1 MAVYKLT
8 NRDDRKMGKKS
19 ADVMSG
25 RGGNDTL
32 MGMDGADS
40 LYGGEG
46 NDSLDGGA
54 RNDHLRGE
62 AGDDTLLGGTGN
74 DSLDGGEGSDLL
86 DGGAGSDT
94 LTGSGADTLR
104 GGDDDD
110 VYRVAGESVVIVE
123 SATRKGGN
131 DRVVSDVSLS
141 LPQAVENLTLSGEQA
156 LDGIGNT
163 APNRITGNG
172 ADNALSGLDNN
183 DTLIGNAGDDVLTGG
198 GSDDDLD
205 GGSGVDQAVY
215 AGNRADY
222 RVSYESTRKVWLVQ
236 DDNPLD
242 GLDEGTD
249 LLTNI
254 ETLSFADGTLDL
266 NALGLPVVQVG
277 SGTISEGNDGTQT
290 LMLEVVLS
298 AKAKVAVS
306 VDYSTRD
313 GTATAGADYLTA
325 RGTLTFKPGETRQ
338 GISLAILGDSRVETD
353 ETIHIDLANPVRV
366 NLETGSTALATI
378 QDDDALSLAI
388 EADKTLL
395 KAGDTSRVRFSFSDV
410 PEDFTETDVTVSG
423 ASLSPFSVDETG
435 LVYSSVLTP
444 EANRNAF
451 TATLLVATGQYR
463 NALGKPGPRAALNLA
478 VDTAPP
484 TLDISL
490 DKTRFIP
497 GDTAVVTFGFSEA
510 PLGFANNDIVI
521 SGGTLGALRADDSR
535 TVYTAIFTPTPNL
548 ASQPGRISVPG
559 RSWSDA
565 AGNPGSDAN
574 PVDLV
579 IDTLVPEVSIGDVT
593 LMEGDSGTTQAR
605 LSVTLSSASSRSVS
619 VGYVTQDVTAKAGT
633 DYTRSS
639 GIITFEPG
647 QTLQTVTIPV
657 LADRVVEDD
666 EVFDVV
672 LNRPVRALIS
682 RTEGSA
688 TVTLGNDDV
697 VTTFKLDATT
707 PSQVT
712 EGGTVS
718 FRVVASAPVLQDTL
732 LNYAVS
738 GTELPGVAG
747 VASSFDYAPSGGRLT
762 LAEGATTASF
772 DIRFSDD
779 GMVEEPEGIKLVLLD
794 NEGSLNPLD
803 TRTLIL
809 QDAPVK
815 PLLTLDSDRTVFKA
829 GENATVRFVF
839 NTVPVGFAAAD
850 VSVTGGRLTRLIADD
865 TGLAYTSTFIP
876 LETDNNWSASISIRD
891 RSYTDRGGITGA
903 VANTLSFSGDTL
915 APAVVLTADK
925 TLLRQGDTA
934 ALTFTF
940 SEAPVDFTLED
951 LRLKGGT
958 LADFKADAS
967 DATVYRAV
975 FTPQAS
981 NTLAGF
987 VSLINKSYSD
997 TAGNTGSVSGPV
1009 SFSGDTQN
1017 PAVTVSSNKT
1027 QFRVGDT
1034 AVLTFKFDEKPFGF
1048 DSSDVQVSGGTLAE
1062 LEVDGSDNTLYR
1074 AKFTPLPD
1082 SNGLNGSITV
1092 EENSFG
1098 DAAGNL
1104 GKAANTLAISGDT
1117 LAPTLS
1123 ITSDRTGF
1131 KAGDSATLTFAFSE
1145 PVSGF
1150 GKGAIVVT
1158 GGTLGELVTDDGKTY
1173 TATFTPTA
1181 NTDLLSAGV
1190 AVTGDRYR
1198 DLAGNSGITSGA
1210 ETKTG
1215 NPLVI
1220 SGDTKAPGVAIS
1232 SDKTGFKSGE
1242 TATLSV
1248 RFSEPVT
1255 GFEAADLL
1263 WADGVISN
1271 LAQDKTD
1278 ASLYQATLTPKT
1290 AITNLNS
1297 VLTISPGSYR
1307 DVALN
1312 EGMGATLAVS
1322 VDTRGPD
1329 LLVTSD
1335 KASLKPGD
1343 TATVTFTFSEQPVG
1357 FSQED
1362 ITLEGGVLA
1371 GNLSPYTN
1379 EKDRYVTR
1387 IQFVPDAR
1395 DGLKASVS
1403 VAANSYTDLLGN
1415 SGPASNILTMQ
1426 GDTRQPTLT
1435 ISSDKATVKSG
1446 ETALLGFSFSE
1457 VITGFTLTDIGNNPE
1472 IGTITGLAADT
1483 SNKVYTATYTPKP
1496 GRDLGKDII
1505 QVTASGYVDVLGNT
1519 GLADSLYTQGVD
1531 TRAPS
1536 VVISSD
1542 TFFSVTGTTTA
1553 TVTFNF
1559 DETPRDFALT
1569 DINVSGGSLT
1579 ALVPLGAADSRV
1591 WAAVFTPLTAG
1602 TDKVSIRSVGIA
1614 AGSYTDAV
1622 GNPGNT
1628 ASLQA
1633 ASVSVKSSQTTLKQ
1647 GETAILTFTFS
1658 DVVKSFSNSQV
1669 TVTGGSLGELKR
1681 DTGGKIYS
1689 GVFTPESKNGYTGTV
1704 SVPANSYSDV
1714 AGNSGSLSNELALTG
1729 DTLAPAVTIQS
1740 DKTSLKSDETA
1751 SLTFSFSEPVTGFT
1765 VEDVTV
1771 SGGTLADLV
1780 ANTDKSV
1787 YTATLTPLVGKD
1799 TFAITAAVTAG
1810 SYSDTFGNSG
1820 SVGSMAPLTVDTLG
1834 PALLNQSIKD
1844 GTLILNFSES
1854 VQALYSDGSLSTEI
1868 TPTLTATSQDTA
1880 KVTPQFRFSAT
1891 TITVAP
1897 SSTSASWSSGE
1908 KYTLTFPANSLSDRS
1923 GNPNTTQFDIDF
1935 MMPDDTTPPLLLV
1948 EQSVPGDNATDVR
1961 FDFSLLKPIG
1971 SGYNAL
1977 RLVFNEPVRNAATSQ
1992 TSEHFIS
1999 IQNADDATDNRT
2011 IGLDDA
2017 DQITFEGNTLII
2029 KPKFPLRGS
2038 SHYYLWIDYGM
2049 LEDYGSATVGSGNKF
2064 RGITD
2069 ASLLDFSTWDNVPPS
2084 LVSSVPADN
2093 DRQVLVDSLFV
2104 LNFSEPVKPG
2114 SSGLISLVN
2123 TQAPGK
2129 TVNIDIRDTSQVTIS
2144 GNRLSLNPVDN
2155 LAGNSAYYM
2164 TISPGA
2170 LLDLKDNPYPGTSD
2184 SGTLDFT
2191 TLDNTLKLLSSTPL
2205 NGSTEVGINSV
2216 IELVFTLT
2224 VQPGAGSI
2232 ILASTQDTRTLSV
2245 ADTSQ
2250 VRFSG
2255 NTVTINPS
2263 GLQEGTTYSLQI
2275 ASGVIRDL
2283 QGGEYPG
2290 IGTGR
2295 PILFTTLN
2303 YSPSVS
2309 TFNLDDAGNR
2319 LNLGFSEA
2327 ITGTGSFVLNNL
2339 STGSSAVTYPATGF
2353 TNVESV
2359 SIDAGSLTLGSHY
2372 LLDIPASS
2380 FRDRNQKPNPYG
2392 YSFGFT
2398 RADSTSPTVSAGL
2411 LLPTVTAEDDL
2422 VIQFDEPV
2430 QVQSGGTV
2438 TLVGSTSFS
2447 LQADWFSGSLLRIP
2461 LSLWSGS
2468 LAPGGSYSL
2477 SIAAGAITDLSG
2489 NPASTPVVPSFNP
2502 VNNALPATNIT
2513 ATVGN
2518 DTLYKGG
2525 STADSLDGQAG
2536 NDSLYGGVGNDTLL
2550 GGVDNDWLYGGADR
2564 DSVSGGAGNDPLYG
2578 EFHRD
2583 TLSGGDGADTLLGG
2597 GDDDALYGDAGN
2609 DTLNGGQGK
2618 DTLNG
2623 GDGDD
2628 VLVAGAFYGSV
2639 DNNQREY
2646 LFGGTGND
2654 LLLGSD
2660 YSDFLSGDDG
2670 ADTLEGGSGHD
2681 NLAGGTGNDR
2691 LLGATGLDTLD
2702 GGEGEDSLMGGA
2714 GDDALYGS
2722 LGHDLLLGDS
2732 GNDTL
2737 TGGRGNDW
2745 LAGGD
2750 GDDVFN
2756 EDYGRNWIDAGAGND
2771 LIRIGAYLPTVS
2783 SEVYNSDALADTD
2796 RTTVAGRG
2804 GQDTYVLYGYGTQLM
2819 VTDFSVSGSEPDRL
2833 DLAFLLSNSTGYSTG
2848 NPFGGQGYLR
2858 LRQEGSMTLLEWDR
2872 DGTGSHFLWKVQAV
2886 LMNVTATTLTRSNL
2900 LPQYPPNG
2908 SAEGVSLAGTTAA
2921 DTLTGAGVNDTLFG
2935 GSGGDVLSGLEGD
2948 DSLSGGED
2956 NDSLNGGMGHD
2967 TLRGESGHDTLD
2979 GGYGSNSI
2987 EGGEG
2992 DDLIRI
2998 GSDDP
3003 AASSGYRAYG
3013 LADVS
3018 SLSGGAGQDVYQ
3030 PYGYGAQALINDF
3043 SLNDPDKLDIS
3054 MLLSRSSNYSGG
3066 DAFGSSGYLRLRQD
3080 GADTLLDWDRDGAA
3094 AAGYGWQT
3102 QLRLKNITVA
3112 PTALATFKANSVL
3125 PAIPVAAI
3133 TSGAVGSL
3141 LNDTLGSSA
3150 ATAAQT
3156 LYGYWGNDT
3165 LSGGSGDD
3173 VLVAGPGADSLNG
3186 GGGNDDFMLA
3196 GDLDSRDTLIGGDGS
3211 SDRLITELAG
3221 SGSLTATAF
3230 SNVSTVETWVYKGAG
3245 TASLN
3250 RNPGFSTI
3258 DLSDAGAQ
3266 ALTLASGFINA
3277 STTTPTILQMGK
3289 ADQFINSA
3297 HVNTDI
3303 RVATLADLAAAT
3315 LTGGNGVDNL
3325 TVTGGGSA
3333 LLSGLSGLE
3342 KITLSNPAS
3351 AGSTTLT
3358 TVNTNVA
3365 ADQTLTIDASGLAAS
3380 SPFIFN
3386 GTGETT
3392 TDTSGS
3398 GGLTAVSPI
3407 NTLIGAFSV
3416 LGGAGNDELIGGEG
3430 NDTLRG
3436 NAGADTLTGGLGND
3450 TFILAGN
3457 DTVQDFSGSSDF
3469 VDLSQ
3474 SLLAS
3479 ADVIRFNN
3487 VQGGLNLASV
3497 TSGAGFRVSVA
3508 SGQAGSITGAS
3519 GHDSLTGANG
3529 ADTLTG
3535 GFGNDSIM
3543 AGDGADLINGGSGQD
3558 TVDLTEITAAADTVV
3573 LASAFASGNLNA
3585 VTLSGFA
3592 HGTTGL
3598 DTLDIGFAL
3607 QHGTTPLAAGTGT
3620 TNTLSASVPEIVA
3633 DNGSPSSANTGLIF
3647 LLSGANDQLA
3657 ASTTIDTA
3665 IAHAVTALT
3674 SSTDFAASGV
3684 ATGDSL
3690 VLVMDDGTRAFVFHY
3705 LADATPAVTTAADLE
3720 LIGILNGITD
3730 AGGFATGDF
3739 V

>member
-25 RGGNDTL
+25 LGGNDTL
-32 MGMDGADS
+32 MGMGGADS

-46 NDSLDGGA
+46 NDSLHGGA

-62 AGDDTLLGGTGN
+62 AGNDTLLGGTGN

-86 DGGAGSDT
+86 DGGAGADT

-110 VYRVAGESVVIVE
+110 VYRVGGEAVVIVE

-131 DRVVSDVSLS
+131 DRVVSDVSLN

-156 LDGIGNT
+156 LDGTGNT

-172 ADNALSGLDNN
+172 ADNALSGLGNN

-198 GSDDDLD
+198 GGDDDLD

-254 ETLSFADGTLDL
+254 ETLSFADSTLAL
-266 NALGLPVVQVG
+266 NTLGLPVVQVG
-277 SGTISEGNDGTQT
+277 SGTISEGNDGTRT

-313 GTATAGADYLTA
+313 GTATAGADYLAA

-378 QDDDALSLAI
+378 EDDDALSLAI

-395 KAGDTSRVRFSFSDV
+395 KAGDTTRVRFSFSDV
-410 PEDFTETDVTVSG
+410 PQNFTRSDVTVSG
-423 ASLSPFSVDETG
+423 AKLSRFSVDETG

-463 NALGKPGPRAALNLA
+463 NALGKPGPQATLKLAA
-478 VDTAPP
+478 DTAPP

-490 DKTRFIP
+490 DKTGFIP
-497 GDTAVVTFGFSEA
+497 GDTAVATFRFSEV

-521 SGGTLGALRADDSR
+521 EGGNLGALRVDDSR

-559 RSWSDA
+559 RGWSDA

-579 IDTLVPEVSIGDVT
+579 INTLMPEVSIKDVT

-605 LSVTLSSASSRSVS
+605 LGVTLSSASSLTVS
-619 VGYVTQDVTAKAGT
+619 VDYVTRDVTAKAGI

-639 GIITFEPG
+639 GTITFEPG

-657 LADRVVEDD
+657 LADQVVEDD

-672 LNRPVRALIS
+672 LNRPVRTVIS

-688 TVTLGNDDV
+688 TVTLGNDDA
-697 VTTFKLDATT
+697 VTTFKLDAAT
-707 PSQVT
+707 PSRVT
-712 EGGTVS
+712 EGDTVS
-718 FRVVASAPVLQDTL
+718 FRVVASAPVPEDTL

-738 GTELPGVAG
+738 GTALPGVAG
-747 VASSFDYAPSGGRLT
+747 VASNFDYAPSGGRLT
-762 LAEGATTASF
+762 LAKGATTASF

-794 NEGSLNPLD
+794 NDGSLTPLD

-815 PLLTLDSDRTVFKA
+815 PLLTLDSDRTGFKA

-839 NTVPVGFAAAD
+839 NTVPVGFTAAD
-850 VSVTGGRLTRLIADD
+850 VSLTGGRLTRLIADD
-865 TGLAYTSTFIP
+865 TGLTYTATFIP
-876 LETDNNWSASISIRD
+876 LETNNNWSASISVKD
-891 RSYTDRGGITGA
+891 GSYTDRGGVAGA

-934 ALTFTF
+934 ALTFGF
-940 SEAPVDFTLED
+940 SEVPADFTLED
-951 LRLKGGT
+951 IRLKGGVLT
-958 LADFKADAS
+958 DFRADGS
-967 DATVYRAV
+967 DAKLYRAV
-975 FTPQAS
+975 FVPE
-981 NTLAGF
+981 AGNAF
-987 VSLINKSYSD
+987 TGSVSLINKSYTD
-997 TAGNTGSVSGPV
+997 TAGNPGSVGTPV
-1009 SFSGDTQN
+1009 SFSGDTRN
-1017 PAVTVSSNKT
+1017 PGVTISSNKT
-1027 QFRVGDT
+1027 GFKAGDT
-1034 AVLTFKFDEKPFGF
+1034 AIVSFKFDEIPLRFEQT
-1048 DSSDVQVSGGTLAE
+1048 DIQVAAGTLSD
-1062 LEVDGSDNTLYR
+1062 LEVDGSDGTLYR

-1082 SNGLNGSITV
+1082 VNGLNGSITV
-1092 EENSFG
+1092 EENSFN
-1098 DAAGNL
+1098 DAAGNP
-1104 GKAANTLAISGDT
+1104 GMAANKLAISGDT

-1123 ITSDRTGF
+1123 ITSDKTGF

-1145 PVSGF
+1145 PVTGF
-1150 GKGAIVVT
+1150 GKNAIEVT
-1158 GGTLGELVTDDGKTY
+1158 GGVLGELVTADSKTY

-1181 NTDLLSAGV
+1181 DTDLLNAGV
-1190 AVTGDRYR
+1190 TVTGDRYR

-1220 SGDTKAPGVAIS
+1220 SGDTKPPGVEIR
-1232 SDKTGFKSGE
+1232 SDKTSLKSGD

-1255 GFEAADLL
+1255 GFEAGDIQF
-1263 WADGVISN
+1263 ADGIISK
-1271 LAQDKTD
+1271 LTRDETD
-1278 ASLYQATLTPKT
+1278 ATLYQATLTPKA

-1335 KASLKPGD
+1335 KASFKPGD
-1343 TATVTFTFSEQPVG
+1343 TATVTFTFSEQPVD

-1403 VAANSYTDLLGN
+1403 VAANSYTDILGN

-1446 ETALLGFSFSE
+1446 ETALLSFSFSE
-1457 VITGFTLTDIGNNPE
+1457 VITGFTLADISNNPE
-1472 IGTITGLAADT
+1472 MGAITGLAADT
-1483 SNKVYTATYTPKP
+1483 TNKVYTATYRPKP

-1505 QVTASGYVDVLGNT
+1505 QVTASGYGDVLGNT

-1553 TVTFNF
+1553 TVKFSF
-1559 DETPRDFALT
+1559 DETPIDFDVA
-1569 DINVSGGSLT
+1569 DINVSGGTLT

-1633 ASVSVKSSQTTLKQ
+1633 ASVSVKSSHATLQQ
-1647 GETAILTFTFS
+1647 GETATLTFTFS

-1704 SVPANSYSDV
+1704 SVPANSYSDM
-1714 AGNSGSLSNELALTG
+1714 AGNSGSLSNELILTG

-1740 DKTSLKSDETA
+1740 DKTSLKSGETA
-1751 SLTFSFSEPVTGFT
+1751 SLTFTFSEPVTDFT

-1799 TFAITAAVTAG
+1799 TFAITAAVTTG

-1844 GTLILNFSES
+1844 GALILNFSES
-1854 VQALYSDGSLSTEI
+1854 VQALYSDGSLPTEI
-1868 TPTLTATSQDTA
+1868 TPTLTATSQDA
-1880 KVTPQFRFSAT
+1880 ARVTPQFRFSAT
-1891 TITVAP
+1891 TITVTP

-2129 TVNIDIRDTSQVTIS
+2129 TVNIDIRDISQVTLS

-2205 NGSTEVGINSV
+2205 NGSTEVGINSL

-2232 ILASTQDTRTLSV
+2232 ILASSQDTRTLSV

-2275 ASGVIRDL
+2275 ATGVIRDL
-2283 QGGEYPG
+2283 QGGEYQG
-2290 IGTGR
+2290 IGSGQ
-2295 PILFTTLN
+2295 PVVFTTLN
-2303 YSPSVS
+2303 YPPSLS
-2309 TFNLDDAGNR
+2309 TFNLDDAGNH

-2398 RADSTSPTVSAGL
+2398 KADTTPPTASPAL
-2411 LLPTVTAEDDL
+2411 LMTFGTAEDDL

-2430 QVQSGGTV
+2430 QPVAGASV
-2438 TLVGSTSFS
+2438 TLGSAS
-2447 LQADWFSGSLLRIP
+2447 LTLLADWFSGSMLRIP
-2461 LSLWSGS
+2461 LTGWSGS
-2468 LAPGGSYSL
+2468 LSPGATYSL
-2477 SIAAGAITDLSG
+2477 SIAAGAITDTSG
-2489 NPASTPVVPSFNP
+2489 NAISTAVSPSFSL
-2502 VNNALPATNIT
+2502 VDNALPATNIT

-2518 DTLYKGG
+2518 DTLFKGG

-2550 GGVDNDWLYGGADR
+2550 GGADNDWLYGGADR
-2564 DSVSGGAGNDPLYG
+2564 DSLSGGAGNDQLYG

-2583 TLSGGDGADTLLGG
+2583 TLSGGDGNDTLLGG
-2597 GDDDALYGDAGN
+2597 GDDDALYGDAGD
-2609 DTLNGGQGK
+2609 DTLNGGRGK

-2623 GDGDD
+2623 GSGND
-2628 VLVAGAFYGSV
+2628 VLVAGSFYGSV

-2670 ADTLEGGSGHD
+2670 ADTLEGGSGND

-2691 LLGATGLDTLD
+2691 LLGGSGLDTLD

-2722 LGHDLLLGDS
+2722 LGHDLLLGEG

-2804 GQDTYVLYGYGTQLM
+2804 GQDTYVLYGYGAQLM

-2833 DLAFLLSNSTGYSTG
+2833 ELGSLLANSTGYTTG

-2858 LRQEGSMTLLEWDR
+2858 FRQEGSMTLLEWDR
-2872 DGTGSHFLWKVQAV
+2872 DGTGSNFLWKVQAV

-2900 LPQYPPNG
+2900 LPQYPPDG
-2908 SAEGVSLAGTTAA
+2908 SAEGVSLAGTSAA

-2935 GSGGDVLSGLEGD
+2935 GSGGDVLNGLEGD

-2998 GSDDP
+2998 GPDDP
-3003 AASSGYRAYG
+3003 AASGGYRAYG
-3013 LADVS
+3013 SADVS

-3150 ATAAQT
+3150 ATVAQT

-3186 GGGNDDFMLA
+3186 GDGNDDFMLVA
-3196 GDLDSRDTLIGGDGS
+3196 ELDSRDTIIGGTGS

-3266 ALTLASGFINA
+3266 TLTLASGFINA
-3277 STTTPTILQMGK
+3277 PTTTPTIIQMGK

-3303 RVATLADLAAAT
+3303 RVATLADLAAVT

-3333 LLSGLSGLE
+3333 LLGGLSGLE
-3342 KITLSNPAS
+3342 KITLTDPAS

-3365 ADQTLTIDASGLAAS
+3365 ADQTLTIDASGLAAGS
-3380 SPFIFN
+3380 SFIFN

-3487 VQGGLNLASV
+3487 VRGGLNLASV

-3508 SGQAGSITGAS
+3508 SGQAASITGAN

-3529 ADTLTG
+3529 ADTLV
-3535 GFGNDSIM
+3535 
-3543 AGDGADLINGGSGQD
+3543 AGDGADLINSGSGQD
-3558 TVDLTEITAAADTVV
+3558 TVDLTEITPAADTVV
-3573 LASAFASGNLNA
+3573 LAGPFTAGNLNA
-3585 VTLSGFA
+3585 LTLSGFD
-3592 HGTTGL
+3592 TTL

-3607 QHGTTPLAAGTGT
+3607 RHGTTILAAGTGT
-3620 TNTLSASVPEIVA
+3620 TNTLSASPPETVT
-3633 DNGSPSSANTGLIF
+3633 DNGSPSSANTGLLF
-3647 LLSGANDQLA
+3647 LLSGASDQLA

-3665 IAHAVTALT
+3665 IANAVTALT

-3705 LADATPAVTTAADLE
+3705 LADANATATTAADLE
-3720 LIGILNGITD
+3720 LIGIVNGISD
-3730 AGGFATGDF
+3730 AGGFAMGDL

>member
-25 RGGNDTL
+25 LGGNDTL

-54 RNDHLRGE
+54 RNDYLVGD
-62 AGDDTLLGGTGN
+62 AGDDTLLAGTGN

-86 DGGAGSDT
+86 DGGAGADT

-110 VYRVAGESVVIVE
+110 VYRVVGEAVVIVE

-131 DRVVSDVSLS
+131 DRVVSDVSLN
-141 LPQAVENLTLSGEQA
+141 LPQAVENLTLSGEEA
-156 LDGIGNT
+156 LDGTGNT

-183 DTLIGNAGDDVLTGG
+183 DTLIGNAGDDILTGG
-198 GSDDDLD
+198 SGDDDLD

-222 RVSYESTRKVWLVQ
+222 RVSYESTRKAWLVQ

-254 ETLSFADGTLDL
+254 EALSFADSTLDL
-266 NALGLPVVQVG
+266 DTLGLPLVQVG

-290 LMLEVVLS
+290 LMLEVGLS

-306 VDYSTRD
+306 VDYFTRD
-313 GTATAGADYLTA
+313 GTATAGADYLAA

-338 GISLAILGDSRVETD
+338 DISLTILGDNRVETD

-366 NLETGSTALATI
+366 NLETGSTALATL

-395 KAGDTSRVRFSFSDV
+395 KAGDTTRVRFSFSDL
-410 PEDFTETDVTVSG
+410 PQGFAQSDVTVTG
-423 ASLSPFSVDETG
+423 AILGPLTVDATG
-435 LVYSSVLTP
+435 LVYTGTLTP
-444 EANRNAF
+444 EPDRNAF
-451 TATLLVATGQYR
+451 TATLLVATGQYQ
-463 NALGKPGPRAALNLA
+463 NALGKPGPQATLKLAA
-478 VDTAPP
+478 DTAHPA
-484 TLDISL
+484 LDISL
-490 DKTRFIP
+490 DKTGFIP
-497 GDTAVVTFGFSEA
+497 GDTAVATFRFSEA

-521 SGGTLGALRADDSR
+521 SGGTLGALRVDDSR

-559 RSWSDA
+559 RGWSDA

-579 IDTLVPEVSIGDVT
+579 INTLMPEVSIKDVT
-593 LMEGDSGTTQAR
+593 LMEGSSGTTEAR
-605 LSVTLSSASSRSVS
+605 LGVTLSSTSSLTVS
-619 VGYVTQDVTAKAGT
+619 VDYVTRDVTAKAGT

-639 GIITFEPG
+639 GTITFEPG

-666 EVFDVV
+666 EAFDVI
-672 LNRPVRALIS
+672 LSRPVRALIS
-682 RTEGSA
+682 RTEGSG
-688 TVTLGNDDV
+688 TVTLGNDDA
-697 VTTFKLDATT
+697 VTTFKLDAAM
-707 PSQVT
+707 PSRVT
-712 EGGTVS
+712 EGNTVS

-738 GTELPGVAG
+738 GTGLPGMAG
-747 VASSFDYAPSGGRLT
+747 VASGFDYAPSGGRLT
-762 LAEGATTASF
+762 LAEGATSASF

-794 NEGSLNPLD
+794 NDGSLNPLD

-815 PLLTLDSDRTVFKA
+815 PLLTLDSDRTGFKA
-829 GENATVRFVF
+829 GESATVRFSF

-850 VSVTGGRLTRLIADD
+850 VSLTGGRLTRLIADD
-865 TGLAYTSTFIP
+865 TGLTYTATFIP
-876 LETDNNWSASISIRD
+876 LETNNNWSGSISVKD
-891 RSYTDRGGITGA
+891 GSYTDRGGVAGA
-903 VANTLSFSGDTL
+903 VANTLSVSGDTL

-925 TLLRQGDTA
+925 TVLRQGDTA
-934 ALTFTF
+934 ALTFGF
-940 SEAPVDFTLED
+940 SEVPADFTLED
-951 LRLKGGT
+951 LQLKGGT
-958 LADFKADAS
+958 LTDFRADGS
-967 DATVYRAV
+967 DAKLYRAV
-975 FTPQAS
+975 FVPAPGNAFTGS
-981 NTLAGF
+981 VG
-987 VSLINKSYSD
+987 LINKSYTD
-997 TAGNTGSVSGPV
+997 AAGNPGSVGTSV
-1009 SFSGDTQN
+1009 SFSGDTRN
-1017 PAVTVSSNKT
+1017 PVVTISSNKT
-1027 QFRVGDT
+1027 GFKAGDT
-1034 AVLTFKFDEKPFGF
+1034 AIVSFKFDEIPLRFEQT
-1048 DSSDVQVSGGTLAE
+1048 DIQVAAGTLSE
-1062 LEVDGSDNTLYR
+1062 LEVDGSDGTLYR

-1082 SNGLNGSITV
+1082 VNGLNGSITV
-1092 EENSFG
+1092 EENSFN

-1104 GKAANTLAISGDT
+1104 GKAANKLAISGDT

-1123 ITSDRTGF
+1123 ITSDKTGF
-1131 KAGDSATLTFAFSE
+1131 KAGDSTTLTFTFSE
-1145 PVSGF
+1145 PVTGF
-1150 GKGAIVVT
+1150 GKNAIEVT
-1158 GGTLGELVTDDGKTY
+1158 GGVLGELVTANSTTY

-1181 NTDLLSAGV
+1181 NTDLVNAGV
-1190 AVTGDRYR
+1190 TVTGDRYR
-1198 DLAGNSGITSGA
+1198 DLAGNSGLISGA
-1210 ETKTG
+1210 DTKTG

-1220 SGDTKAPGVAIS
+1220 SGDTKPPGVEIRSDKISLKS
-1232 SDKTGFKSGE
+1232 SD

-1255 GFEAADLL
+1255 GFEGGDIQF
-1263 WADGVISN
+1263 ADGIISK
-1271 LAQDKTD
+1271 LTRDETD
-1278 ASLYQATLTPKT
+1278 ATLYQATLTPKT
-1290 AITNLNS
+1290 SITNLNS

-1357 FSQED
+1357 FGQDD
-1362 ITLEGGVLA
+1362 ITLEGGVLT
-1371 GNLSPYTN
+1371 GNLSPYTVD
-1379 EKDRYVTR
+1379 KDRYVTR
-1387 IQFVPDAR
+1387 IEFVPDAT

-1415 SGPASNILTMQ
+1415 SGPASNRLTMQ

-1435 ISSDKATVKSG
+1435 ISSDRAMVKSG
-1446 ETALLGFSFSE
+1446 ETAKLTFTFSE
-1457 VITGFTLTDIGNNPE
+1457 IITGFTLADIGNNPE
-1472 IGTITGLAADT
+1472 MATITGLAADT
-1483 SNKVYTATYTPKP
+1483 SNKVYTATYSPNP
-1496 GRDLGKDII
+1496 GRDRGNDLIR
-1505 QVTASGYVDVLGNT
+1505 VAASGYGDVLGNP
-1519 GLADSLYTQGVD
+1519 GLTDSLYTQGVD

-1559 DETPRDFALT
+1559 DETPRDFALA

-1602 TDKVSIRSVGIA
+1602 TDKVSVRSVGIA

-1622 GNPGNT
+1622 GNPGNS

-1633 ASVSVKSSQTTLKQ
+1633 ASVSIKSNQTSLKQ
-1647 GETAILTFTFS
+1647 GETATLTFTFS

-1689 GVFTPESKNGYTGTV
+1689 GVFTPESKNGYSGTV
-1704 SVPANSYSDV
+1704 SVAANSYSDV

-1740 DKTSLKSDETA
+1740 DKTSLKSGETA
-1751 SLTFSFSEPVTGFT
+1751 SLTFSFSEPVTGFAL
-1765 VEDVTV
+1765 EDVTV
-1771 SGGTLADLV
+1771 SGGTLANLV
-1780 ANTDKSV
+1780 ANADKSG
-1787 YTATLTPLVGKD
+1787 YTATLTPLAGKD

-1810 SYSDTFGNSG
+1810 SYLDVIGNRG
-1820 SVGSMAPLTVDTLG
+1820 MAGNLPAFTVDTLG
-1834 PALLNQSIKD
+1834 PSLLTHSIRD
-1844 GTLILNFSES
+1844 GNLILNFSES
-1854 VQALYSDGSLSTEI
+1854 VQALYSEGGIPGKI
-1868 TPTLTATSQDTA
+1868 TPTLTATSQGA
-1880 KVTPQFRFSAT
+1880 ARVIPRFSFSEAT
-1891 TITVAP
+1891 VTVIP
-1897 SSTSASWSSGE
+1897 SPQSAYWSSGE

-1923 GNPNTTQFDIDF
+1923 GNPNTTQFESAF
-1935 MMPDDTTPPLLLV
+1935 MMPDDTTPPLLRV
-1948 EQSVPGDNATDVR
+1948 DQAIPGDDATDVKI
-1961 FDFSLLKPIG
+1961 DFSLLKPTE

-1992 TSEHFIS
+1992 TPGHFIS
-1999 IQNADDATDNRT
+1999 IQNTDDASDNRT
-2011 IGLDDA
+2011 IPLHDT

-2029 KPKFPLRGS
+2029 KPKSPLRGS

-2069 ASLLDFSTWDNVPPS
+2069 PGLLNFSTWDNVPPS
-2084 LVSSVPADN
+2084 LLSTVPVNN

-2104 LNFSEPVKPG
+2104 VNFSEPVKPG
-2114 SSGLISLVN
+2114 SGGLISLVN
-2123 TQAPGK
+2123 TRTPGK

-2170 LLDLKDNPYPGTSD
+2170 LLDLKDNPYPGISD
-2184 SGTLDFT
+2184 SGVFDFT
-2191 TLDNTLKLLSSTPL
+2191 TLENTLKLLGSTPF

-2245 ADTSQ
+2245 ADASQ

-2255 NTVTINPS
+2255 NTVTINPN
-2263 GLQEGTTYSLQI
+2263 GLKEGTTYSLQI
-2275 ASGVIRDL
+2275 ATGVIRDL
-2283 QGGEYPG
+2283 QGGEYQG
-2290 IGTGR
+2290 IGSGQ
-2295 PILFTTLN
+2295 PVVFTTLN
-2303 YSPSVS
+2303 YPPSVS
-2309 TFNLDDAGNR
+2309 SFSLDAAGNR
-2319 LNLGFSEA
+2319 LNLGFSET

-2353 TNVESV
+2353 TDVESV
-2359 SIDAGSLTLGSHY
+2359 SIDAGALTPGSQY

-2380 FRDRNQKPNPYG
+2380 FRDRNQKPNLYG

-2398 RADSTSPTVSAGL
+2398 RADTTPPTASPGL
-2411 LLPTVTAEDDL
+2411 LMTFGMAEDDL

-2430 QVQSGGTV
+2430 QPASASATV
-2438 TLVGSTSFS
+2438 TLGSSPLP
-2447 LQADWFSGSLLRIP
+2447 LQANWFSGSMLRIP
-2461 LSLWSGS
+2461 LTGWSGS
-2468 LAPGGSYSL
+2468 LSPGATYSL
-2477 SIAAGAITDLSG
+2477 SIAAGAITDVSG
-2489 NPASTPVVPSFNP
+2489 NAIGTAVSPSFSL
-2502 VNNALPATNIT
+2502 VDNALPAPGAAAPTSNS
-2513 ATVGN
+2513 

-2525 STADSLDGQAG
+2525 STADSLDGLAG
-2536 NDSLYGGVGNDTLL
+2536 DDLIYGGVGNDTLL
-2550 GGVDNDWLYGGADR
+2550 GGADNDWLYGGADR

-2597 GDDDALYGDAGN
+2597 EDDDALYGDAGD
-2609 DTLNGGQGK
+2609 DTLNGGRGK

-2623 GDGDD
+2623 GSGND
-2628 VLVAGAFYGSV
+2628 VLVAGSFYGSV

-2670 ADTLEGGSGHD
+2670 ADTLEGGSGND

-2691 LLGATGLDTLD
+2691 LLGGSGLDTLD

-2804 GQDTYVLYGYGTQLM
+2804 GQDTYVLYGYGVQLM

-2833 DLAFLLSNSTGYSTG
+2833 NLAFLLSNSTGYSTG

-2886 LMNVTATTLTRSNL
+2886 LMNVTATTLTRNNL
-2900 LPQYPPNG
+2900 LPQYPPDG

-2921 DTLTGAGVNDTLFG
+2921 DTLTGAAVNDTLFG

-2998 GSDDP
+2998 GPDDP
-3003 AASSGYRAYG
+3003 AASGGYRAYG

-3066 DAFGSSGYLRLRQD
+3066 DAFGSSGYLRLRLD

-3196 GDLDSRDTLIGGDGS
+3196 GELDSRDTIIGGTGS

-3325 TVTGGGSA
+3325 TVAGGGSA

-3342 KITLSNPAS
+3342 KITLTNPAS

-3365 ADQTLTIDASGLAAS
+3365 ADQTLTIDASGLAAGS
-3380 SPFIFN
+3380 SFIFN

-3469 VDLSQ
+3469 VDLGQ

-3487 VQGGLNLASV
+3487 VRDGLNLASV

-3508 SGQAGSITGAS
+3508 SGQAGSITGGS

-3529 ADTLTG
+3529 ADTLVAG
-3535 GFGNDSIM
+3535 G
-3543 AGDGADLINGGSGQD
+3543 GADLINSGSGQD
-3558 TVDLTEITAAADTVV
+3558 TVDLTEITPAADTVV
-3573 LASAFASGNLNA
+3573 LAGPFTAGNLNA
-3585 VTLSGFA
+3585 LTLSGFD
-3592 HGTTGL
+3592 TTL

-3607 QHGTTPLAAGTGT
+3607 RHGTTILAAGTGT
-3620 TNTLSASVPEIVA
+3620 TNTLSASPPETVT
-3633 DNGSPSSANTGLIF
+3633 DNGSPSSANTGLLF
-3647 LLSGANDQLA
+3647 LLSGASDQLA

-3665 IAHAVTALT
+3665 IANAVTALT

-3690 VLVMDDGTRAFVFHY
+3690 VLVMDDATRAFVFHY
-3705 LADATPAVTTAADLE
+3705 LADANATATTAADLE
-3720 LIGILNGITD
+3720 LIGIVNGISD
-3730 AGGFATGDF
+3730 AGGFAMGDF